1 MTQTLEDPPRVGRRA
16 GDDTRPVRRAT
27 TWAIPLAYLAVTAF
41 GVWWIDI
48 RPEALAAGFGD
59 IARLLERMLPP
70 ETGSVPSLLSS
81 ALETLWI
88 AIAGTGIAALLS
100 VFLAAA
106 AASTFTGPRVVRWI
120 AQLIIV
126 VTRAVPSLVFALI
139 FVRIFG
145 LGPLAGGMAIAV
157 HSVGMIGKMM
167 ADVFEEQDPSP
178 KDAVAAVGAGRLQ
191 NFVATT
197 FSRALPAMT
206 SLVLY
211 RLDINIRAS
220 AVLGV
225 VGAGG
230 IGVALQTAIGSLN
243 YPRAA
248 GIILVII
255 GMLLVLEVVSYAV
268 QRAVA
273 EHADTGTATELYGRR
288 TDPVVTGW
296 SRGRTLRTAGAFVA
310 VALFAF
316 SLMQLGF
323 NPARLGRAGEN
334 ALALL
339 SGFVPPVITMD
350 VLGGV
355 FESVIM
361 ALTATTFGV
370 VLGLVIAV
378 LSTNLVIR
386 FAPLSLLLR
395 GIIVL
400 VRGVPD
406 IIYALVFVAA
416 LGLGPFAGFL
426 ALAISCTALAA
437 KFFTDALQK
446 VDPAPLRALEA
457 TGANR
462 LQVFVSGVWPQFV
475 PSFIGN
481 SLFTSDLALRESAVL
496 GIVGAGG
503 IGFLLDESVASLDY
517 QTTAGILICLVAV
530 VVALESVAR
539 WARKKV
545 I

>member
-1 MTQTLEDPPRVGRRA
+1 MTQALERPPRVRRSS
-16 GDDTRPVRRAT
+16 GYGKRPPSRAS

-88 AIAGTGIAALLS
+88 AIAGTGVAALVS

-106 AASTFTGPRVVRWI
+106 AASTFTGPRVVRWA

-145 LGPLAGGMAIAV
+145 LGPLAGGLAIAV

-167 ADVFEEQDPSP
+167 ADVFEEQDPAP
-178 KDAVAAVGAGRLQ
+178 RDAVAAVGAGRLQ

-197 FSRALPAMT
+197 FSRALPSMT

-248 GIILVII
+248 GIILVIV
-255 GMLLVLEVVSYAV
+255 GMLLVLEIVSYAV

-273 EHADTGTATELYGRR
+273 EHADTGTATELYGRGTDIAAIGWNRAR
-288 TDPVVTGW
+288 T
-296 SRGRTLRTAGAFVA
+296 SRFIGAFVA
-310 VALFAF
+310 LGLFIY
-316 SLMQLGF
+316 SLTQLGF
-323 NPARLGRAGEN
+323 NPARLARAGEN

-339 SGFVPPVITMD
+339 SGFVPPLITMD
-350 VLGGV
+350 VLTGV

-370 VLGLVIAV
+370 VFGLVIAV
-378 LSTNLVIR
+378 LSTNLLIR

-462 LQVFVSGVWPQFV
+462 LQIFVSGVWPQFV

-503 IGFLLDESVASLDY
+503 IGFLLDESIASLDY

>member
-1 MTQTLEDPPRVGRRA
+1 MTQTLEQPPRVHRSA
-16 GDDTRPVRRAT
+16 GDPTRQAPRVS
-27 TWAIPLAYLAVTAF
+27 TWAIPLAYLAVTVF

-48 RPEALAAGFGD
+48 RPEALASGFGD
-59 IARLLERMLPP
+59 IARLVERMLPP
-70 ETGSVPSLLSS
+70 ETGSVTGLLSS

-88 AIAGTGIAALLS
+88 AIAGTGVATVVS

-106 AASTFTGPRVVRWI
+106 AARTFTGPRVVQWA
-120 AQLIIV
+120 AQLVIV

-145 LGPLAGGMAIAV
+145 LGPLAGGLAIAV
-157 HSVGMIGKMM
+157 HSIGMIGKMM
-167 ADVFEEQDPSP
+167 ADVFEEQEPAP
-178 KDAVAAVGAGRLQ
+178 RDAVAAVGARRLQ

-197 FSRALPAMT
+197 FSRALPSMT

-248 GIILVII
+248 GIILVIV
-255 GMLLVLEVVSYAV
+255 GMLLVLEVVSYVV

-273 EHADTGTATELYGRR
+273 EHAETGAATELYGRR
-288 TDPVVTGW
+288 HDNATLGWNRARALRFTGA
-296 SRGRTLRTAGAFVA
+296 LAA
-310 VALFAF
+310 VMLFAY
-316 SLMQLGF
+316 SLTQLGF
-323 NPARLGRAGEN
+323 NPARLTRAGEN

-339 SGFVPPVITMD
+339 SGFVPPIITMD
-350 VLGGV
+350 VLTGV
-355 FESVIM
+355 FESVVM

-370 VLGLVIAV
+370 MLGLIIAV
-378 LSTNLVIR
+378 FSTNLLIR
-386 FAPLSLLLR
+386 FTPLSLLLR

-517 QTTAGILICLVAV
+517 QTTAGILVCLVVV